1 MRDIH
6 LGYDPQ
12 DHDGALT
19 PPAFMTST
27 YAFETA
33 EAGGEI
39 FRGDRAGYVYGRI
52 KNPTQ
57 ALLEERIASLE
68 GGEAAIAFSSGM
80 GAITT
85 TIRSSSTRPFTAHLR
100 PLRPRHQPFQR
111 RGRRRRPDRRGRLR
125 RENPRRQ
132 DGLLRNTGQPEHAD
146 HRHRLRSPTP
156 TVRWSWSATRSAR
169 RSCNARSST
178 APTWLCIRRRSS
190 WAGTAICS
198 VASWLARWTP

>member
-1 MRDIH
+1 MAKSGNGDNASWGPAMREIH

-19 PPAFMTST
+19 PPVFMTST

-85 TIRSSSTRPFTAHLR
+85 TFWSLLNAGDKVVIDQTLYGSTFVLFA
-100 PLRPRHQPFQR
+100 
-111 RGRRRRPDRRGRLR
+111 RGISRFNVEVVVADLTDEADYAAKIPGAKMVYF
-125 RENPRRQ
+125 ETPANPNMRII
-132 DGLLRNTGQPEHAD
+132 DIA
-146 HRHRLRSPTP
+146 
-156 TVRWSWSATRSAR
+156 
-169 RSCNARSST
+169 
-178 APTWLCIRRRSS
+178 
-190 WAGTAICS
+190 
-198 VASWLARWTP
+198 